1 MAARRDWSRTRVFE
15 DIEEGLFQGPT
26 GVDQEYG
33 SRMSSLVREF
43 TRMSVSDKEFLRV
56 LLDSGGGIDR
66 GSPQTPHTSELRYRG
81 SPESELYH
89 NPERILRTPSQ
100 APPDSV
106 FAQRPAHRSNP
117 APVLHSPLSPP
128 TDAVLAHRPPG
139 YHPTA
144 VPQTLFPP
152 PAESGYSHR
161 RDPSYNPPPV
171 PQVPAPPAS
180 GFSSPVPPKLGFFSG
195 EGHKNEASYPQW
207 RSEVESVV
215 KTGIYQ
221 EAMVITNIRRSLRG
235 RAADVLL
242 AMGSDVNVRQ
252 ILEKFDVRFGDV
264 FPNDVTLEQFFTAR
278 QLPSESMAAWGCRL
292 KDLLSRVRDPSSASA
307 ARSMLRSRYWS
318 GIYSDRVRN
327 ALRHH
332 FDDGVDFE
340 SLLKYARIA
349 EQEPSSAVV
358 QQSVAGAQRNKPDKL
373 DQILAQLRDLNARV
387 QELEKKCFYGD
398 SSVPMRVQHSVAPA
412 SAPAVQHPV
421 STSRSFKGKCYDC
434 GIVGHRRGS
443 SECPGAVGSVVI
455 PAQGNE

>member
-1 MAARRDWSRTRVFE
+1 MAARRDWSRTQEFE

-43 TRMSVSDKEFLRV
+43 TRMSVSDREFLRV

-81 SPESELYH
+81 SSFTPESELYH

-144 VPQTLFPP
+144 VPHTWFPP
-152 PAESGYSHR
+152 PADSGYSHR
-161 RDPSYNPPPV
+161 RDPSYNNPPV
-171 PQVPAPPAS
+171 PQIPAPPAS

-207 RSEVESVV
+207 RSEVESVL
-215 KTGIYQ
+215 KTGIYS
-221 EAMVITNIRRSLRG
+221 EAMVITNVRRSLRG
-235 RAADVLL
+235 RAADVVL
-242 AMGSDVNVRQ
+242 AMGSDVTVRQ
-252 ILEKFDVRFGDV
+252 ILDKFDVRFGDI
-264 FPNDVTLEQFFTAR
+264 FPTDVTLEQFFTAR
-278 QLPSESMAAWGCRL
+278 QLPNESMAAWGCRL
-292 KDLLSRVRDPSSASA
+292 EDLLSRVRDPSSASA

-318 GIYSDRVRN
+318 GIYSDRFRN

-332 FDDGVDFE
+332 FDDGADFE

-349 EQEPSSAVV
+349 EQEPSSAVA
-358 QQSVAGAQRNKPDKL
+358 QQSVAGTQPDKL
-373 DQILAQLRDLNARV
+373 DKILAQLKDLNARV
-387 QELEKKCFYGD
+387 QELERKCSYGN
-398 SSVPMRVQHSVAPA
+398 SSVPMGVQRSVAPT
-412 SAPAVQHPV
+412 SVPAVPPPV
-421 STSRSFKGKCYDC
+421 SNSRPFKGKCYDC

-443 SECPGAVGSVVI
+443 PECPGVVDSVVI
-455 PAQGNE
+455 QAQGNE